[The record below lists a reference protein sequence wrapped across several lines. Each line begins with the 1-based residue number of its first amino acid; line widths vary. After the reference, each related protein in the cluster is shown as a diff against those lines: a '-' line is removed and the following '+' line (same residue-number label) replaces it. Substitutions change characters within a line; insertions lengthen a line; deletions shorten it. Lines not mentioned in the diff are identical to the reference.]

1 MPKDPPSWLLVS
13 ALAATSACTFHPEY
27 RPQTVTVLAAPDH
40 VATLIA
46 AAPSRDAEPSLDE
59 RCDDGDTSAC
69 LRLAIAYE
77 RAGGVTPT
85 DLHRARWYYSAA
97 CGQGD
102 MEACDE
108 ARRLMDE
115 EPTLPPSTEDPRAD
129 VAPESAAPGGAPGTR
144 VVGPVNVYG
153 GTVYFGPVTN
163 VFVGEPRPSDGAR
176 E

>member
-13 ALAATSACTFHPEY
+13 AIATTSACTFHPDY
-27 RPQTVTVLAAPDH
+27 RPQTVTVFSAPDH
-40 VATLIA
+40 GATLVA
-46 AAPSRDAEPSLDE
+46 AAPSGDAEPSLDE
-59 RCDDGDTSAC
+59 RCDDGDTNAC

-102 MEACDE
+102 AAACDE

-129 VAPESAAPGGAPGTR
+129 LTPERAAPAAAPGTHVAGAI
-144 VVGPVNVYG
+144 NVYG

-163 VFVGEPRPSDGAR
+163 VFVGQPGQSPAQQ
-176 E
+176 